1 MTFHQDMY
9 RRYPKKTRPRNQRF
23 KVGIDA
29 LLGGNYKKGLRLSA
43 KEYFRQYKHRVKQ
56 ALKVITIECTD
67 EEIEEFYLRS
77 QHRIQ
82 DQWNEFD

>member
-1 MTFHQDMY
+1 MY
-9 RRYPKKTRPRNQRF
+9 RRYPKKQDHGTRGSKWESTPYW
-23 KVGIDA
+23 
-29 LLGGNYKKGLRLSA
+29 GNYKKGLRLSA

-67 EEIEEFYLRS
+67 EEVEEFYLRS

-82 DQWNEFD
+82 DQWYEFD

>member
-1 MTFHQDMY
+1 MTFHQGMY
-9 RRYPKKTRPRNQRF
+9 RRYPKKQDHGTRGS
-23 KVGIDA
+23 KWEST
-29 LLGGNYKKGLRLSA
+29 LYWGNYKKGLKLSA

-67 EEIEEFYLRS
+67 EKVEEFYLRS

-82 DQWNEFD
+82 DQWYEFD